1 MNKKKIIISLSILLI
16 LIIILFIFIYFTSP
30 EKPLENNT
38 EPEVIPV
45 SENLDNEIY
54 KPKPIELELMTDQD
68 KEILNISAEAYR
80 RIQVLEKEEDGG
92 VITYRI
98 INSDADILTEY

>member
-1 MNKKKIIISLSILLI
+1 MNKKKLIILLSIILI
-16 LIIILFIFIYFTSP
+16 LVILVFIFFYFSSFK
-30 EKPLENNT
+30 KPLENNT
-38 EPEVIPV
+38 EPEFIPI

-98 INSDADILTEY
+98 INSDADIVTEY